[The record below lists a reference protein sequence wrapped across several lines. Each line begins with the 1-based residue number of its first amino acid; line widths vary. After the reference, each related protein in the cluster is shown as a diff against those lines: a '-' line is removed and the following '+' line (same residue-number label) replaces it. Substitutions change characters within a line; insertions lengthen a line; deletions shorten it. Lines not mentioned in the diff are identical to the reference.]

1 MNFTYTAQPTGTDL
15 ISLADMK
22 QFLRVD
28 HSDEDITIRA
38 IIDAAAQSV
47 QDYTGRHF
55 VDTNWTMLIKT
66 FYNIEAPYSAS
77 TVTSV
82 KYYKPNEAALTVLDS
97 TKYYSGTQLGIFRIN
112 FLDTPSV
119 NEDRF
124 GGVEIVGT
132 VLNQINPPL
141 THAIKMLAA
150 HYYENR
156 RAVVVG
162 TLSAIEIPLGVK
174 AIINPYRLI
183 NLR

>member
-15 ISLADMK
+15 ISLVDMK
-22 QFLRVD
+22 EFLRVD
-28 HSDEDITIRA
+28 HSDEDTTITA
-38 IIDAAAQSV
+38 IIDAAAQSI

-82 KYYKPNEAALTVLDS
+82 KYYKPNDAALTTLS
-97 TKYYSGTQLGIFRIN
+97 TDKYYVGTQLGILRVN

-119 NEDRF
+119 EEDRF
-124 GGVEIVGT
+124 GGVEIAGT
-132 VLNQINPPL
+132 VTNQINPPL

-162 TLSAIEIPLGVK
+162 TLSAVEIPLGVK
-174 AIINPYRLI
+174 AIINPYRII
-183 NLR
+183 NLK